1 MVLIIVIFS
10 FMNIAASTMVNSGV
24 VKIKVMAS
32 GTGMNF
38 THANDVSMVRLPKS
52 PIIQSMTLWYAVLGQ
67 KLSPV
72 IIKEYFKCCS
82 KSPLI
87 YVPLRN

>member
-1 MVLIIVIFS
+1 
-10 FMNIAASTMVNSGV
+10 MVNRGA

-38 THANDVSMVRLPKS
+38 THANDVSMVKLPNS
-52 PIIQSMTLWYAVLGQ
+52 PIIQSMTLWYHEVGQ

-72 IIKEYFKCCS
+72 IIDSYK
-82 KSPLI
+82 
-87 YVPLRN
+87 VN